1 MTDHIQEPVAAL
13 IAQGEREGC
22 LNLSRFNEFV
32 AEHELEDDD
41 VRSLY
46 DQLDERGIEVSDDCG
61 RETEQST
68 YVNGDLAVAT
78 TDALQLFLNEAG
90 RWPLLTAEE
99 EVELAKRIER
109 GDKEAKD
116 RMINSNL
123 RLVVSIAKRYQGHG
137 LSLLDLIQE
146 GIIGLIRAVEKF
158 DWRRGFKF
166 STYATWWIRQAVQR
180 GVANKSRTIRIPVH
194 IAEREQRIARAER
207 ELAPKLGRQPTE
219 KEVAKHA
226 RLPEKQVQEVRS
238 ADLVLLLG
246 HGFQPQVEDAAG
258 SGPNVLHLLDT
269 PGLRR
274 FPNGDPHVWL
284 DPHRYS
290 LIVERI
296 GAALHARGAAQ
307 RLVARLR
314 VLDGRY
320 RRDLAHCQRHEIV
333 TSHEAFAYLAQRYG
347 LKQVAI
353 TGLSPEAEPTPG
365 ALRHAVEAVRA
376 TRATTVF
383 FETLVS
389 PRIAQTVA
397 RETGTH
403 AAVLDPIE
411 GLTSTE
417 QKLGES
423 YFTVMRSNL
432 AHLRAALGCR

>member
-1 MTDHIQEPVAAL
+1 MTIILILTPTLALAVTACGSSSPRKQGVKHVVAA
-13 IAQGEREGC
+13 
-22 LNLSRFNEFV
+22 F
-32 AEHELEDDD
+32 
-41 VRSLY
+41 Y
-46 DQLDERGIEVSDDCG
+46 P
-61 RETEQST
+61 
-68 YVNGDLAVAT
+68 LAFA
-78 TDALQLFLNEAG
+78 
-90 RWPLLTAEE
+90 AEE
-99 EVELAKRIER
+99 IGGSRV
-109 GDKEAKD
+109 DVQ
-116 RMINSNL
+116 NL
-123 RLVVSIAKRYQGHG
+123 TPAGAEPHDLEIA
-137 LSLLDLIQE
+137 
-146 GIIGLIRAVEKF
+146 
-158 DWRRGFKF
+158 
-166 STYATWWIRQAVQR
+166 
-180 GVANKSRTIRIPVH
+180 P
-194 IAEREQRIARAER
+194 
-207 ELAPKLGRQPTE
+207 
-219 KEVAKHA
+219 
-226 RLPEKQVQEVRS
+226 KQVQEVRS
-238 ADLVLLLG
+238 ADPVLLLG

-397 RETGTH
+397 RETGTR